1 MSSSPREEDMSHFH
15 PFSEN
20 PIPAGHGFLSSKRKW
35 FRSSRNVLP
44 IANAGRIERAD
55 RSARS
60 ANEPS
65 LRRVSTRANATVL
78 RIIIFVRCSMFA
90 SRGFTEAK
98 LARDAISLENRRVIR
113 AHRWQLSRVLHSTP
127 IAVID
132 KSLRPPR
139 SGALTVATINRGR
152 KR

>member
-1 MSSSPREEDMSHFH
+1 MA
-15 PFSEN
+15 
-20 PIPAGHGFLSSKRKW
+20 PILSKR
-35 FRSSRNVLP
+35 LP
-44 IANAGRIERAD
+44 DCERRTNRASKSLCALCERAI
-55 RSARS
+55 A
-60 ANEPS
+60 
-65 LRRVSTRANATVL
+65 STRANATVL

-90 SRGFTEAK
+90 SRDFTEAK

-113 AHRWQLSRVLHSTP
+113 AHRWQLSRMLHSMP

-132 KSLRPPR
+132 KYLRPPR